1 MVKDKLEHLSL
12 PACFAGLMVSAALT
26 SLWNLWAGVAIIL
39 FCCSVLAFQALD
51 HKQSKPGIVTS
62 PAESKNEEGHHSSA
76 GLETVFDYCPDCGAG
91 DIVPG
96 RDGKCTNCGYALM
109 EELVKNSE

>member
-1 MVKDKLEHLSL
+1 M
-12 PACFAGLMVSAALT
+12 SAPPSGYAPRRHGCLT
-26 SLWNLWAGVAIIL
+26 KPTIGRAGVAIIL